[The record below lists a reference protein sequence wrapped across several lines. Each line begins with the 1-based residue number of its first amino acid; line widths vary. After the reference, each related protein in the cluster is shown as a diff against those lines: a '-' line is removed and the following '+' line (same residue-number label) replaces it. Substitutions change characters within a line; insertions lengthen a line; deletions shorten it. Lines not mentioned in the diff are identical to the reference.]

1 MSTQAPQKEIWQDQ
15 AVIGRAK
22 AIGESFAGIVLD
34 TAQAVAAVAAPT
46 GDEAARAALV
56 ATLFRA
62 HGLVDVV
69 QDDLHDVVAR
79 ALGQNH
85 ATAVLLA
92 GHIDTVFARE
102 TPIRLWADEQR
113 AYGPGLGD
121 NSLGIAAVIHV
132 NNMIRELGV
141 PLETDLLLTG
151 NVGEEGL
158 GNLRGAKQVLDD
170 YPEIGAMLAVEGQ
183 NLGRI
188 THIAVGSRRLRVTVT
203 GPGGHS
209 WGDFGNPS
217 AIHAAAK
224 LIDALERIP
233 LTQSP
238 KTTLNVGMISGGI
251 SINSIAPEVTFD
263 IDARSTDPAALR
275 RVVDRIR
282 AALSSRDDRI
292 QVKTD
297 VLGDRPAGQV
307 PPSSRIVTSAAEI
320 LQTLGCQ
327 ASADASST
335 DANAAIARGIP
346 AICIGMTTGAN
357 AHRLEEYID
366 VGPIA
371 TGLSQLLLLTVSLAR
386 DLNAGRLTTRQ

>member
-1 MSTQAPQKEIWQDQ
+1 MSTQAPQTEIWQDQ
-15 AVIGRAK
+15 AIVGRAK

-34 TAQAVAAVAAPT
+34 TAQAIAAVAAPT

-62 HGLVDVV
+62 HGLSDVV

-85 ATAVLLA
+85 GTAVLLA
-92 GHIDTVFARE
+92 GHTDTVFARE
-102 TPIRLWADEQR
+102 TPIRLWADDTR

-158 GNLRGAKQVLDD
+158 GNLRGAKRVLDD
-170 YPEIGAMLAVEGQ
+170 YPEIGAMVAVEGQ

-188 THIAVGSRRLRVTVT
+188 THIAVGSQRLRVTVT

-209 WGDFGNPS
+209 WGDFGNTS

-224 LIDALERIP
+224 LIDALDRIP

-297 VLGDRPAGQV
+297 ILGDRPAGQV

-366 VGPIA
+366 IGPIA
-371 TGLSQLLLLTVSLAR
+371 TGLSQLLLLAVSLAR

>member
-1 MSTQAPQKEIWQDQ
+1 MSTQAPQTEIWQDQ

-79 ALGQNH
+79 AIGQNH

-224 LIDALERIP
+224 LIDALELIP